1 MTEKKMT
8 EEQFEAL
15 TFLFGGTPG
24 SAAHEA
30 LRLWALEGYTQKAA
44 AEKAGLSFQAVG
56 RKVERA
62 RELIQAA
69 QPLYGLTLPEKR
81 PYRKSDN

>member
-1 MTEKKMT
+1 MTAKKMT
-8 EEQFEAL
+8 EEQFASL
-15 TFLFGGTPG
+15 GILLGGSPG

-30 LRLWALEGYTQKAA
+30 LRLWALEGYTQQAA
-44 AEKAGLSFQAVG
+44 AEQAGLSFQAVS
-56 RKVERA
+56 RKIERA

-81 PYRKSDN
+81 PFRKPKD